1 MHPTHTMDPSSDT
14 RRELIR
20 PNVGSAVP
28 GRLLAE
34 LLATALALAAWLSQ
48 LPYFFWSMWRVPML
62 VGALLTGGA
71 AVLSVWSRRGEGIE
85 RRDIIACLGLAVFA
99 TYISV
104 QKTVDGG
111 HSMWIFIIPTLVA
124 LCVARPAE
132 KALALRR
139 FEALFLVSLVPGVIY
154 LTLMIL
160 GVPLTFSVV
169 PPQNAGFAA
178 AGVRMLELPG
188 AVFFEG
194 NSQSLPWGGV
204 VSRLC
209 GMFDEPGMVGTI
221 AALLLAARGYRIKG
235 IREVALYIVGV
246 LSFSLAFIVL
256 VLMGVT
262 VRLLVRRDWR
272 AALCGVPVVLS
283 GMFVVGAIELPR
295 SEIAAIQ
302 VEVTE
307 ASQRNEEAAG
317 PEGSRAPTDSVA
329 DDRAG
334 GEAQVA
340 PATEPMRVEGA
351 RVRQIE
357 QINNRSQPGMDR
369 LFERYLESDWT
380 TRVFG
385 IASNASGVY
394 GGPSSIWTRV
404 LTNHGILGFL
414 LLCGPLVAYG
424 WTGWLRASDRFVM
437 ALFLASYGLSF
448 YQRPLIW
455 VPYSLVVFFGAVA
468 ALDSGRE
475 RRTTVES
482 WPDLPAEATRR

>member
-1 MHPTHTMDPSSDT
+1 
-14 RRELIR
+14 
-20 PNVGSAVP
+20 
-28 GRLLAE
+28 
-34 LLATALALAAWLSQ
+34 
-48 LPYFFWSMWRVPML
+48 ML
-62 VGALLTGGA
+62 VGALLAGGA
-71 AVLSVWSRRGEGIE
+71 GVLVLWIRRGEGIE
-85 RRDIIACLGLAVFA
+85 RRDIIVCLCLAAFA

-124 LCVARPAE
+124 LSAARTAE

-139 FEALFLVSLVPGVIY
+139 FEALFLVSFVPGVIY
-154 LTLMIL
+154 LTLMVL
-160 GVPLTFSVV
+160 GVPLTFSVIQ
-169 PPQNAGFAA
+169 PQNAAYAA
-178 AGVRMLELPG
+178 HGVRMLELPG

-221 AALLLAARGYRIKG
+221 AALLLAARGYQVKG
-235 IREVALYIVGV
+235 MREVALYAVGL

-256 VLMGVT
+256 FLLGVA
-262 VRLLVRRDWR
+262 VRLIVRRDWKT
-272 AALCGVPVVLS
+272 ALCGVPVVLS
-283 GMFVVGAIELPR
+283 GMFVLGAIELPR
-295 SEIAAIQ
+295 SEVVDIQ
-302 VEVTE
+302 VEIAE
-307 ASQRNEEAAG
+307 
-317 PEGSRAPTDSVA
+317 VA
-329 DDRAG
+329 EDDAG
-334 GEAQVA
+334 GS
-340 PATEPMRVEGA
+340 TESGRAAEPLRLDGT
-351 RVRQIE
+351 RVRQLD

-369 LFERYLESDWT
+369 LFRTYLQSDWT

-414 LLCGPLVAYG
+414 LLCGPLVGYG
-424 WTGWLRASDRFVM
+424 WTGVLRASDRFVM

-455 VPYSLVVFFGAVA
+455 VPYSLVIFFGALA
-468 ALDSGRE
+468 ALDSGGDG
-475 RRTTVES
+475 RTTVK
-482 WPDLPAEATRR
+482 PGRDQRAHAI